1 MSEYSEYEEE
11 TIEAPVD
18 DPTAHTT
25 PGLTDDAETHAR
37 QQARKIYLERQRSRE
52 STGRPEV
59 KRYSSR
65 AELKRQLSKQVHTS
79 VSFPHLVSFPYC

>member
-11 TIEAPVD
+11 TIEAPMD

-25 PGLTDDAETHAR
+25 PGLMDDAETHAR

-79 VSFPHLVSFPYC
+79 VSFPYC